1 MNRKLKKISLFKF
14 IITTIP
20 LMILLQ
26 VIFHS
31 VNNSI
36 DLPYFLLPFFPISES
51 IFEHMK
57 LCIFPTLIIWG
68 LCYLLYKDTFKNNP
82 NKWLISVTV
91 SILTNIFITLSTY
104 YIGAAGFN
112 LKSTVFHINTIII
125 GTILGQLLAIHFYS
139 KGNATN
145 RKSIFYYAILLILIF
160 IMIYFTFIPGNYPI
174 FY

>member
-1 MNRKLKKISLFKF
+1 MNYRIKKLSLFKF

-31 VNNSI
+31 VSSSI

-68 LCYLLYKDTFKNNP
+68 ICYFLYRDDFKNKP
-82 NKWLISVTV
+82 YTWMISVTI
-91 SILTNIFITLSTY
+91 SIITNIFMTLSTY
-104 YIGAAGFN
+104 YIGFGGFN
-112 LKSTVFHINTIII
+112 LKSTVFHISTIVI
-125 GTILGQLLAIHFYS
+125 GTIIGQILAMHFYN
-139 KGNATN
+139 KGNANNKKATI
-145 RKSIFYYAILLILIF
+145 SYALLLLIIF
-160 IMIYFTFIPGNYPI
+160 IIIYFTFIPGKYPI